1 MPHFQNA
8 TLEQVLYA
16 AAAAILLVVGFQVGR
31 LFTSFSARR
40 RLNAKEQELFTAQK
54 GFKQLYE
61 QEVAG
66 LKAQVAKL
74 TDENKSL
81 VAKTEDYRR
90 KAAGLGGL
98 FNSNGRRAETMYA
111 LLLENES
118 LEEALANQNQ
128 KLAAERT
135 DSVKE
140 QTRAAGYR
148 RVLMSQLM
156 SDNRI
161 KGVMQEIL
169 DDDARLPGP
178 ATPALPS
185 SENAN

>member
-1 MPHFQNA
+1 MPHLNSA
-8 TLEQVLYA
+8 LAEQIVYGMVAVVL
-16 AAAAILLVVGFQVGR
+16 LGVGYQVGR
-31 LFTSFSARR
+31 LLTRFAGNR
-40 RLNAKEQELFTAQK
+40 RLAAKEQDLFTAQK

-66 LKAQVAKL
+66 LKQQVAVL
-74 TDENKSL
+74 TAEGKAL
-81 VAKTEDYRR
+81 AAKTEDYRR

-98 FNSNGRRAETMYA
+98 FNSNTKPAEAMYA

-135 DSVKE
+135 DSVRE

-156 SDNRI
+156 SDERI
-161 KGVMQEIL
+161 KGAVQEIL
-169 DDDARLPGP
+169 DDDARLPVP
-178 ATPALPS
+178 PTVPALPQ
-185 SENAN
+185 

>member
-1 MPHFQNA
+1 M
-8 TLEQVLYA
+8 EQILYTA
-16 AAAAILLVVGFQVGR
+16 AAVVLLVVGFQVGR

-40 RLNAKEQELFTAQK
+40 RLAAKEQELFTTQK

-81 VAKTEDYRR
+81 AAKTEDYRK

-98 FNSNGRRAETMYA
+98 FNGNSRRAEAMYA

-128 KLAAERT
+128 KLAVERT

-140 QTRAAGYR
+140 QTRAA
-148 RVLMSQLM
+148 RVPARAHEPADERQPSQ
-156 SDNRI
+156 RC
-161 KGVMQEIL
+161 
-169 DDDARLPGP
+169 DARDFGRRQPP
-178 ATPALPS
+178 AGTSRGDAGV
-185 SENAN
+185 AG

>member
-1 MPHFQNA
+1 M
-8 TLEQVLYA
+8 EQILYT
-16 AAAAILLVVGFQVGR
+16 AAAIVLLVVGFQVGR

-40 RLNAKEQELFTAQK
+40 RLAAKEQELFTTQK
-54 GFKQLYE
+54 GLKQLYE
-61 QEVAG
+61 QEVADH
-66 LKAQVAKL
+66 KAQVADL
-74 TDENKSL
+74 TDENKTL
-81 VAKTEDYRR
+81 AAKTEDYRR
-90 KAAGLGGL
+90 KAASLGGL
-98 FNSNGRRAETMYA
+98 FNGNSRRAEAMYA

-128 KLAAERT
+128 KLATERT

-169 DDDARLPGP
+169 DDDSRLPGP
-178 ATPALPS
+178 TAPALTGGDHAS
-185 SENAN
+185 